1 MASRVCVIGAAAVVA
16 LSIWPLSQA
25 SAQRTAPKPAVNET
39 CCYQEK
45 PRCEGSCAIIDAEQ
59 RESCLRDCEGR
70 LRECL
75 AQGAFV
81 PKHGQNVICV
91 RR

>member
-1 MASRVCVIGAAAVVA
+1 MASKLRKMGSVAVAA

-25 SAQRTAPKPAVNET
+25 SAQRTAPKPQVNEV

-45 PRCEGSCAIIDAEQ
+45 PACESTCPIMDAER
-59 RESCLRDCEGR
+59 RESCVRDCEGR

-81 PKHGQNVICV
+81 PKRGQNVICV